1 MTTPELHSEA
11 SMLWRDAERTV
22 YRRTSRPSGAAGQSV
37 LVVAAGPG
45 PVHRTS
51 AERLLHEFQ
60 LADALDAAWAVL
72 PLEYVRSDSAL
83 VLRDPGG
90 DLLAHLVG
98 TELPIG
104 NVLRI
109 GVELSR
115 AVAQMHD
122 NGVLH
127 KDIKPSNIFVL
138 PSNASV
144 RLTGFGI
151 AARIARERTAPASP
165 EVIAGTFAYMS
176 PEQTGRGGRSL
187 DARSDLYSLGISLYE
202 LLTGVLPFRA
212 VDAAEWIH
220 CHLARHPAPPSDRR
234 AGVPPQLSAIILKLL
249 NKAVEDRYQ
258 TATGLHR
265 DLVQCLSQWEAGE
278 SIESFPPG
286 LQDRTAELRFGERLY
301 GRDADVNA
309 LQAAC
314 QRVVDSGIRELVLV
328 SGYSGVGKSSL
339 VNKLQ
344 MTAEAAHGRFAAGK
358 FDQYKQGIPYAT
370 IAQAFKSLVREL
382 LGKREEELEQW
393 RVRLRHALAPHGQLI
408 VNLVP
413 ELELL
418 IGVQAQV
425 PELSGGEARTRFL
438 LVVRQFLSV
447 FAGPERPL
455 VLFLDDLQWLDAA
468 TLEIFESLATHPD
481 VRNLLLVGAYRTNEV
496 DARHTLQRSIDA
508 IRHSDA
514 TLHEVVL
521 GGLQPQEVERMLAE
535 ALRCR
540 DGTEISA
547 LAACVHEKT
556 GGNPL
561 FAQQFVAT
569 LADDGSLKY
578 DALQLRWRWDLQR
591 IREQRATDNIAELMI
606 ERVRRLPSD
615 ALSVMQML
623 ACMGGHVEKVSLSL
637 VLEEPLAAIQERLHE
652 ALRLG
657 LVVDHQ
663 NAYSF
668 AHDRV
673 HEAAYGTVLESDRA
687 KLHLRVGTCLLRAAD
702 EKDLDAHIFEI
713 VSHFNK
719 AGGPAL
725 NSEQRAATAR
735 LNLRAGRRARASSAY
750 IEACR
755 YLDLGRTQIGEST
768 GRENPEL
775 AFELAL
781 EYAEC
786 SFLGGKLAETE
797 SMVEYLLL
805 HARRPLDVAATYRL
819 KVELHAVGTEYKEA
833 VQSGLIALGQLGID
847 VPPHPSAEDVNAEYS
862 KVWANLN
869 GRPIDVIADLPPMAD
884 PAKQASMRLLA
895 ELWPPAYF
903 TDFNLVVVVV
913 CKMVNLS
920 LLHGS
925 THLSNQ
931 GFALLGWLMGPVFG
945 RFDEGYRVCQLAYG
959 LAAERDSVLDH
970 GRTCLTMALTS
981 SWTQPLDVS
990 LGKFR
995 DAIRLAVDAGDLYF
1009 ACYCGYLGSSHL
1021 LVRGQGLAEAQEE
1034 CRKYL
1039 KFGNDVGF
1047 ANAAAVTATVE
1058 RTIACLLGQT
1068 RSLTDFTDDTFD
1080 GAAFEASLATS
1091 RMNNLVQWYWQRK
1104 TLLHFMAGEFDEA
1117 LAASRRVDTDPLT
1130 RIVQIE
1136 YLEYHYFSALTICA
1150 VMSRVPESQRHNLR
1164 ARLGGHHHII
1174 GQWARDTRSAT
1185 FTDKLLLV
1193 EAEMARLEGRPQ
1205 DAEILY
1211 EQSANAARQNG
1222 FRHGEALACELASRF
1237 YRDRGMTRVA
1247 HALLREAIE
1256 AYERWGAKGKLAQL
1270 EAAYPEFLR
1279 PSAHMFAVA
1288 TTVASLERINLER
1301 VLKESKAVASE
1312 FVGDELVT
1320 TLMRTVVEHA
1330 GAERGLLLV
1339 PKGDGFE
1346 IEAEASTTGETVEVE
1361 LRIDHASTHAI
1372 AESIVRFAIRSRESV
1387 IVEDALSD
1395 PRLAVD
1401 PDVRERRVRSVL
1413 CLPLLGSGKL
1423 QGVLYLENNF
1433 APGVFTAT
1441 HLEVLKLLASHAAVS
1456 LENARLY
1463 RELAA
1468 RESRIRRLVES
1479 DVIGIVFWDV
1489 SGQLLDANDAFL
1501 QMLGYSREELES
1513 GSLRW
1518 YDMTPPEWHEQVN
1531 REVQELNETGALRPV
1546 EKEYFHKDGTRI
1558 PCLLGA
1564 ATFEETQTKGVAI
1577 IVDLRKQK
1585 AAEARAVEV
1594 ERRNR
1599 LLQTDLAHANRVT
1612 TMGELAAWISHDV
1625 RQPLVGVVSGA
1636 NAGLRWLANDPPNVA
1651 AAARSFAR
1659 IVRDGMYAGEVLD
1672 RTRALFKKLPPK
1684 AERIDV
1690 NPIIIETLALV
1701 RPQAERKGVEVR
1713 TRLADAGVIVFA
1725 DRTQIQQVILNL
1737 LVNAIEAMESNELHP
1752 RELLIS
1758 SCRKDGS
1765 VRVDV
1770 FDTGAGLP
1778 ADATHRLFEAFY
1790 TTKPE
1795 GLGMGLRICKAVIE
1809 SFDGRIGAVANADR
1823 GSDFYFELPQA
1834 EAEDGGAGGRP
1845 A

>member
-1 MTTPELHSEA
+1 MTAPEQRPDTGL
-11 SMLWRDAERTV
+11 LWRDAERTV
-22 YRRTSRPSGAAGQSV
+22 FRGTRRQSDAAGPPI
-37 LVVAAGPG
+37 LAVAAGAG
-45 PVHRTS
+45 SVHRTS
-51 AERLLHEFQ
+51 AERLLHEFN
-60 LADALDAAWAVL
+60 LADALRADWAVL
-72 PLEYVRSDSAL
+72 PLEYVHSDSTL
-83 VLRDPGG
+83 LLRDPGG
-90 DLLAHLVG
+90 DLLARRTG
-98 TELPIG
+98 TDLSIAE
-104 NVLRI
+104 VLRI
-109 GVELSR
+109 GVDLSR

-122 NGVLH
+122 SGLIH

-138 PSNASV
+138 PPGGGV

-151 AARIARERTAPASP
+151 AARVPREGVVLVSN

-212 VDAAEWIH
+212 VDPAEWIH
-220 CHLARHPAPPSDRR
+220 CHLARNPSPPDARR

-249 NKAVEDRYQ
+249 NKAAEDRYQ
-258 TATGLHR
+258 TAAGLHR
-265 DLVQCLSQWEAGE
+265 DLVQCLSQWEADE
-278 SIESFPPG
+278 RIESFPPG
-286 LQDRTAELRFGERLY
+286 LQDHTNVLRFGDKLY
-301 GRDADVNA
+301 GRDADVGA
-309 LQAAC
+309 LEAAC
-314 QRVVDSGIRELVLV
+314 QRVVASGMRELVLV

-344 MTAEAAHGRFAAGK
+344 ATVAGANGRFAGGK

-382 LGKREEELEQW
+382 LAKREEDLEEW

-413 ELELL
+413 ELELV
-418 IGVQAQV
+418 IGAQAQV

-447 FAGPERPL
+447 FASPGQAL

-468 TLEIFESLATHPD
+468 TLDVFESLATHPD
-481 VRNLLLVGAYRTNEV
+481 VRNLLLIGAYRANEV
-496 DARHTLQRSIDA
+496 DAAHTLQRSIDA
-508 IRHSDA
+508 IRHSSA
-514 TLHEVVL
+514 PLHEVTL
-521 GGLQPQEVERMLAE
+521 GGMQPQDVAQMLAQ
-535 ALRCR
+535 ALIRHG
-540 DGTEISA
+540 DAEVST

-569 LADDGSLKY
+569 LADDGSLHY
-578 DALQLRWRWDLQR
+578 DASQFRWRWDLQR
-591 IREQRATDNIAELMI
+591 IRAQRATDNIAELMI
-606 ERVRRLPSD
+606 ERVRRLPYD
-615 ALSVMQML
+615 ALAAMHVL
-623 ACMGGHVEKVSLSL
+623 ACMGGHVEKESLGL
-637 VLEEPLAAIQERLHE
+637 VLEESLPAIHERLQE

-657 LVVDHQ
+657 LVVDRQ
-663 NAYSF
+663 NAYCF

-673 HEAAYGTVLESDRA
+673 HEAAYGTVPDDDRPA
-687 KLHLRVGTCLLRAAD
+687 LHLRVGTRLLAATHD
-702 EKDLDAHIFEI
+702 DDVDAHIFET

-719 AGGPAL
+719 AGSAAL
-725 NSEQRAATAR
+725 DLQQRVATAK

-750 IEACR
+750 TEACR
-755 YLDLGRTQIGEST
+755 YLDLGRTQIGES
-768 GRENPEL
+768 GEHENAEL
-775 AFELAL
+775 AFDLAL

-786 SFLGGKLAETE
+786 AFLGGRLAE
-797 SMVEYLLL
+797 SRDLVQGLLAR
-805 HARRPLDVAATYRL
+805 ARRPLDVAAAYRL
-819 KVELHAVGTEYKEA
+819 KVEIHAVGTEYKEA
-833 VQSGLIALGQLGID
+833 VQSGLIALRQLGID
-847 VPPHPSAEDVNAEYS
+847 IPPHPTADDVNAEYS
-862 KVWANLN
+862 KVWATLD
-869 GRPIDVIADLPPMAD
+869 GRPADLIADLPPMVD
-884 PAKQASMRLLA
+884 PTRQASMRLLA
-895 ELWPPAYF
+895 ELWPPSYF

-920 LLHGS
+920 LVHGA

-945 RFDEGYRVCQLAYG
+945 RFDEGFRLCQLAHR
-959 LAAERDSVLDH
+959 LAASRDSVLDH
-970 GRTCLTMALTS
+970 GRTSLTMALTS
-981 SWTQPLDVS
+981 SWTRPLDVS
-990 LGKFR
+990 LGQFR
-995 DAIRLAVDAGDLYF
+995 DAVRLAREAGDLYF
-1009 ACYCGYLGSSHL
+1009 ACYCGYLAASHL
-1021 LVRGQGLAEAQEE
+1021 LVRGKGLAEAQEE
-1034 CRKYL
+1034 CRGYL
-1039 KFGNDVGF
+1039 KFANDVGF
-1047 ANAAAVTATVE
+1047 AEAAAVTATVE

-1068 RSLTDFTDDTFD
+1068 RGLTDFTDDSFD
-1080 GAAFEASLATS
+1080 GVAFEASLVTS

-1104 TLLHFMAGEFDEA
+1104 TLLHYMAGEFDEA
-1117 LAASRRVDTDPLT
+1117 LAASKRVDTDPLT

-1150 VMSRVPESQRHNLR
+1150 VISRVPEQQSHNLR
-1164 ARLGGHHHII
+1164 ARLGGHHRII
-1174 GQWARDTRSAT
+1174 SQWARDTKSAT

-1193 EAEMARLEGRPQ
+1193 EAEIARLEGRLH
-1205 DAEILY
+1205 DAEVLY
-1211 EQSANAARQNG
+1211 EQSANAARQSG

-1237 YRDRGMTRVA
+1237 YRDRGITRVA

-1256 AYERWGAKGKLAQL
+1256 AYEHWGAKGKLAQL

-1279 PSAHMFAVA
+1279 PSPHMLSVA
-1288 TTVASLERINLER
+1288 TTVAPLERINLER
-1301 VLKESKAVASE
+1301 ALRNSRTAASE
-1312 FVGDELVT
+1312 VVGDELVT

-1330 GAERGLLLV
+1330 GAERGLLLL
-1339 PKGDGFE
+1339 PKGDEFE
-1346 IEAEASTTGETVEVE
+1346 IEAEASTTGDTVEVE
-1361 LRIDHASTHAI
+1361 LRVDRSSNRPI
-1372 AESIVRFAIRSRESV
+1372 AEDIVRFAIRSRESV
-1387 IVEDALSD
+1387 VVDDALSD
-1395 PRLAVD
+1395 PRLASD
-1401 PDVRERRVRSVL
+1401 PDVRLRRVRSVL

-1501 QMLGYSREELES
+1501 RMLGYTREELES
-1513 GSLRW
+1513 GSMRW

-1564 ATFEETQTKGVAI
+1564 ATFEETQTQGVAI

-1599 LLQTDLAHANRVT
+1599 LLQSDLAHANRVT

-1636 NAGLRWLANDPPNVA
+1636 NAGLRWLASEPPNLSA
-1651 AAARSFAR
+1651 AVRSLER

-1672 RTRALFKKLPPK
+1672 RTRALFKKLPPR
-1684 AERIDV
+1684 AESIDV
-1690 NPIIIETLALV
+1690 NPIIVETLALV
-1701 RPQAERKGVEVR
+1701 RPQADRKGIEIR
-1713 TRLADAGVIVFA
+1713 TQLVDAGAVVAA
-1725 DRTQIQQVILNL
+1725 DRTQIQQVILNF
-1737 LVNAIEAMESNELHP
+1737 LVNAIEAMESNESHP
-1752 RELLIS
+1752 RELLVS
-1758 SCRKDGS
+1758 SSHGDGS

-1770 FDTGAGLP
+1770 FDTGPGLS
-1778 ADATHRLFEAFY
+1778 AEASQQLFEAFY

-1809 SFDGRIGAVANADR
+1809 SFDGSLGVAANAER
-1823 GSDFYFELPQA
+1823 GSDFYFELPRA
-1834 EAEDGGAGGRP
+1834 MEVAR
-1845 A
+1845 